1 MEIVVLKCI
10 YDKFKVK
17 YYINKKEIL
26 FLCYMKIEKK
36 LSY

>member
-10 YDKFKVK
+10 YEEFKVK
-17 YYINKKEIL
+17 ILYRYKEML